1 MNKMLG
7 LMSMV
12 VFAAG
17 CDKKVTDADDIPDGV
32 ATGELQVLL
41 DATADEGSLSTS
53 VEEVWL
59 RFEDILVQHED
70 RGWISIGEDRADVDL
85 MALRGGEPIAIGTG
99 DVYEGAYDAIQL
111 LIADS
116 WIVVDGQEESLTI
129 ASGFDLPG
137 DGVDFAASLFVDES
151 TATSVLIGWSLD
163 EELSFDGDGWIL
175 GTDATV
181 NVDLE

>member
-1 MNKMLG
+1 MTA
-7 LMSMV
+7 V
-12 VFAAG
+12 AAG
-17 CDKKVTDADDIPDGV
+17 CDKKVIDADDIPAGV

-41 DATADEGSLSTS
+41 DATADGGSLNTS

-70 RGWISIGEDRADVDL
+70 RGWVSIGEDRADVDL
-85 MALRGGEPIAIGTG
+85 MELRGGSAIAIGTG

-137 DGVDFAASLFVDES
+137 AGVDFAASLFVDEN
-151 TATSVLIGWSLD
+151 TATSVLIGWNLD
-163 EELSFDGDGWIL
+163 QQLSFDGDGWIL
-175 GTDATV
+175 GTDASV